1 MRIRGIEAL
10 AGGSGEAVKTGDA
23 VAPLTRPHAEP
34 FVANQDLVAHLAHN
48 WPRSVA
54 PRAFHDVLRGL
65 PR

>member
-1 MRIRGIEAL
+1 MSQLSKPFAMGERTLSSRI
-10 AGGSGEAVKTGDA
+10 S

-48 WPRSVA
+48 SPRSVA